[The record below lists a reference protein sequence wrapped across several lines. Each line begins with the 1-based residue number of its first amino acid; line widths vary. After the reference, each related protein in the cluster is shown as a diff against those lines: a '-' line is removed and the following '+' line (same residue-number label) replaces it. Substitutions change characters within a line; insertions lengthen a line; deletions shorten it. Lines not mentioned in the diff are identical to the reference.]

1 VLKLTDEQAYAVE
14 LAATGNP
21 LKIEAFAGT
30 GKTSTLKAIAEA
42 LPNKRIMYL
51 AFNKMIADEASKKFP
66 GNVQCRTSHSLAYR
80 EVGGA
85 YGRRIGQKLNGDA
98 LAQFLGIYEFHGI
111 RPRMLCSLALETIR
125 LYCQSSSKKLTKKNL
140 PRAEM
145 EIIGINSDA
154 EVVGERILQIAQKTW
169 AEMQNPDGSLPVTHD
184 FYLKLWAMR
193 SPKIHADIIL
203 LDEWQD
209 ANRLL
214 VGIIE
219 NQESQSIYVGDRY
232 QQIYSWRGAV
242 NAMDSSDSIN
252 VARLTQSFRFGQ
264 EVADVA
270 NEVLTKVLGSDHTI
284 KGNPARASVIAP
296 VLAPNAILCRTNA
309 ECIRQVMRALTQN
322 LKVKL
327 QGGTSELKGIIKG
340 IEELKAGRIP
350 SAHSLAL
357 FTSFEQLKDFSKT
370 ELGRDLASTL
380 KLVDEYTAEGLLDLI
395 ETIEGTRVDH
405 ADVIVS
411 TGHKAKG
418 LEWDSVCLGADFRG
432 PSDKGY
438 KDEDG
443 NLLYVAATR
452 AINELDITKLPM
464 FDSAGKYIEPEPEEA
479 EVEPV
484 EKVEKPVKQ
493 RKKKKSEEVRLS
505 RSN

>member
-1 VLKLTDEQAYAVE
+1 MKLTDEQAYAVE
-14 LAATGNP
+14 LAATGDT

-30 GKTSTLKAIAEA
+30 GKTSTLQAISEA
-42 LPNKRIMYL
+42 LPHKRIVYL
-51 AFNKMIADEASKKFP
+51 AFNKMIADEASRKFP

-80 EVGGA
+80 EVGGS

-98 LAQFLGIYEFHGI
+98 LAQFLGVYEFHGL
-111 RPRMLCSLALETIR
+111 RPRTLCSLALETIR

-140 PRAEM
+140 PRREM
-145 EIIGINSDA
+145 EIIGITNDSE
-154 EVVGERILQIAQKTW
+154 EVGARVLQIAQKAW

-184 FYLKLWAMR
+184 TYLKVWALR
-193 SPKIHADIIL
+193 NPKIHADIIL
-203 LDEWQD
+203 LDEAQD
-209 ANRLL
+209 ANGLL
-214 VGIIE
+214 LGILE
-219 NQESQSIYVGDRY
+219 HQQSQVVFVGDRY

-242 NAMDSSDSIN
+242 NAMERYEAAKI
-252 VARLTQSFRFGQ
+252 ARLTQSFRFGPA
-264 EVADVA
+264 VADVA
-270 NEVLTKVLGSDHTI
+270 NEVLTKILGSEYKI
-284 KGNPARASVIAP
+284 SGNDARASAVVRVP
-296 VLAPNAILCRTNA
+296 SPDAILCRTNA

-327 QGGTSELKGIIKG
+327 QGGTSELKATIKG

-370 ELGRDLASTL
+370 ELGRDLQSTL
-380 KLVDEYTAEGLLDLI
+380 RLVDEYTAEGLLDLI

-418 LEWDSVCLGADFRG
+418 LEWSSVSLGADFRG

-452 AINELDITKLPM
+452 AINLLDISNLAM
-464 FDSAGKYIEPEPEEA
+464 FDSNGKYIEPEPELEPEPE
-479 EVEPV
+479 EVAV
-484 EKVEKPVKQ
+484 KTKKP
-493 RKKKKSEEVRLS
+493 KKKEKENAAWL
-505 RSN
+505 